1 MPPKHALG
9 NLALGLPFNVGVA
22 TMQCVCGTA
31 RLESGALQN
40 YKSQIESKQVSSQ
53 LNVSY
58 G

>member
-9 NLALGLPFNVGVA
+9 NLASSLPFDVGVA

-40 YKSQIESKQVSSQ
+40 YKSQIEAKQCRLS
-53 LNVSY
+53 
-58 G
+58 